1 MPKNMGGLDRVVR
14 VIIALVV
21 AFLILSGRLSALP
34 AILLGILA
42 LVFLLTSAVGS
53 CPLYMPLK
61 ISTKKGGRPQD
72 TGTK

>member
-1 MPKNMGGLDRVVR
+1 MPKNMGALDRVVR

-42 LVFLLTSAVGS
+42 LVFLMTSAMGS
-53 CPLYMPLK
+53 CPLYIPLK

-72 TGTK
+72 AKTR